1 MGKIVGIDLGTTNSV
16 VGVIEAGRPVIIASS
31 EGTRTT
37 PSIVG
42 FTKDSEIVIG
52 DQARRQ
58 LVLNPKNT
66 FFNLKRFVGREWD
79 ELDETSMSVPYNIK
93 SNDNGNVRVLSPFT
107 EREYA
112 PEELVSSII
121 RKLIDDSETFL
132 GDTIDS
138 AVITVPAYFNESQR
152 QATKDAALLA
162 GIKVERILNEPTAA
176 ALAYGFEKSSA
187 NNVLVFDLGGGTFD
201 VSLLRISNGVF
212 DVKATCGDTQLGGN
226 NFDSKIVDWLAE
238 NFLTKYKIDLRRD
251 RQALQRLTEA
261 AEKAKCELSGLNKT
275 KISLPFITTNEQ
287 GPLHIDETLDRKL
300 FESLSQDLLDR
311 LLEPVQI
318 ALDDSGWNPDEVDEV
333 VLVGGSTRIPMV
345 QQLVKTLVP
354 NEPCQTVNPD
364 EVVAIGAAIQSGILS
379 GELRDLLLNDVTPLS
394 LGLETIGGLMK
405 VLIPRNTPIPV
416 RQSDVFSTSEAN
428 QSSVFIKI
436 CQGERPLADENKSL
450 GKFRLSGI
458 PPAPRGIP
466 QVQVAFD
473 IDANGLLEVSATDR
487 TTGRNQSVSI
497 TGGSNLNENEIKKI
511 IDEAKSK
518 ASEDKKKRSVIDRKN
533 NALTLIAQAER
544 RLRDASL
551 EFGPY
556 GAERQQR
563 AVEIAIQ
570 DVEEFLEDED
580 PQELEISCSALQEA
594 LFGLNRK
601 FAAVKKIDNNPLQG
615 IKNTFG
621 SIKDELFS
629 DDYWDDD
636 PWDNQ
641 IDRNYKN
648 SRYGNSRDDD
658 PWDNDYFL

>member
-121 RKLIDDSETFL
+121 RKLVDDSETFL

-354 NEPCQTVNPD
+354 NDPCQTVNPD

-436 CQGERPLADENKSL
+436 CQGERPLAGENKSL

-497 TGGSNLNENEIKKI
+497 TGGSNLNENEINKI

-518 ASEDKKKRSVIDRKN
+518 ASEDKKKRSVIDRRN

-601 FAAVKKIDNNPLQG
+601 FAAEKKIENNPLQG

-641 IDRNYKN
+641 IDRNYRN

>member
-1 MGKIVGIDLGTTNSV
+1 MGQIVGIDLGTTNSV
-16 VGVIEAGRPVIIASS
+16 VGVIEAGRPIVIANS
-31 EGTRTT
+31 EGSRTT

-42 FTKDSEIVIG
+42 FTKDKEIVIG

-66 FFNLKRFVGREWD
+66 FYNLKRFIGSDWD
-79 ELDETSMSVPYNIK
+79 ELDENSISVPYNVK
-93 SNDNGNVRVLSPFT
+93 ANNNGNVRVLSPNT

-112 PEELVSSII
+112 PEELVSSLI
-121 RKLIDDSETFL
+121 RKLINDAETYL
-132 GDTIDS
+132 GDTVDS

-152 QATKDAALLA
+152 QATKDSAILA
-162 GIKVERILNEPTAA
+162 GIKVDRILNEPTAA
-176 ALAYGFEKSSA
+176 ALAYGFEKSSS

-201 VSLLRISNGVF
+201 VSLLKISNGVF

-226 NFDSKIVDWLAE
+226 NFDSKIVDWPAEIFLA
-238 NFLTKYKIDLRRD
+238 KHDIDLRRD

-261 AEKAKCELSGLNKT
+261 AEKAKCELSGLQKT
-275 KISLPFITTNEQ
+275 KISLPFITTCNE
-287 GPLHIDETLDRKL
+287 GPLHIEETLDRKI

-318 ALDDSGWNPDEVDEV
+318 ALDDSGWNADDIDEV

-354 NEPCQTVNPD
+354 NEPCQSVNPD
-364 EVVAIGAAIQSGILS
+364 EVVAVGAAIQSGIIS
-379 GELRDLLLNDVTPLS
+379 GDLQDLLLNDVTPLS

-428 QSSVFIKI
+428 QSSVVVQVR
-436 CQGERPLADENKSL
+436 QGERPLASENKSL

-487 TTGRNQSVSI
+487 TTGRKQTVTIS
-497 TGGSNLNENEIKKI
+497 GGSNLNEQEINSI
-511 IDEAKSK
+511 IEEAKSK
-518 ASEDKKKRSVIDRKN
+518 ANEDRKKRSVIDRKN
-533 NALTLIAQAER
+533 SALTLIAQAER

-556 GAERQQR
+556 GAERQQK
-563 AVEIAIQ
+563 AVELAIQ
-570 DVEEFLEDED
+570 DVEDYIDDED
-580 PQELEISCSALQEA
+580 PQELEISVSALQEA
-594 LFGLNRK
+594 
-601 FAAVKKIDNNPLQG
+601 
-615 IKNTFG
+615 
-621 SIKDELFS
+621 
-629 DDYWDDD
+629 
-636 PWDNQ
+636 
-641 IDRNYKN
+641 
-648 SRYGNSRDDD
+648 
-658 PWDNDYFL
+658 

>member
-16 VGVIEAGRPVIIASS
+16 VGVIEAGRPIVIASS

-79 ELDETSMSVPYNIK
+79 ELDDISISVPYNVK
-93 SNDNGNVRVLSPFT
+93 SNDLGNVRVLSPFT

-112 PEELVSSII
+112 PEELISSII
-121 RKLIDDSETFL
+121 RKLINDAETFL
-132 GDTIDS
+132 ADTIES
-138 AVITVPAYFNESQR
+138 AVITVPAYFNEAQR

-176 ALAYGFEKSSA
+176 ALAYGFEKSSS

-201 VSLLRISNGVF
+201 VSLLKISNGVF

-238 NFLTKYKIDLRRD
+238 RFLSTYKIDLRRD

-275 KISLPFITTNEQ
+275 KISLPFITTNEN
-287 GPLHIDETLDRKL
+287 GPLHIEEVIDRKL
-300 FESLSQDLLDR
+300 FESLCQDLMDR

-318 ALDDSGWNPDEVDEV
+318 ALDDSGWEPEDIDEV

-354 NEPCQTVNPD
+354 NEPCQSVNPD

-394 LGLETIGGLMK
+394 LGLETVGGLMK

-416 RQSDVFSTSEAN
+416 RESDVFSTSESN

-436 CQGERPLADENKSL
+436 CQGERPLASENKSL

-487 TTGRNQSVSI
+487 TTGRKQSVSI
-497 TGGSNLNENEIKKI
+497 SGGSNLNEQEIKKI
-511 IDEAKSK
+511 IQEAKSK
-518 ASEDKKKRSVIDRKN
+518 ASDDKKKRSVIDRRN
-533 NALTLIAQAER
+533 NALTLVAQAER

-556 GAERQQR
+556 QAERQQR

-570 DVEEFLEDED
+570 DVEEFLDDDD
-580 PQELEISCSALQEA
+580 PQELELSVSALQEA
-594 LFGLNRK
+594 LFGLNRR
-601 FAAVKKIDNNPLQG
+601 FAAERKIDNNPLKG

-641 IDRNYKN
+641 MNRNYRN
-648 SRYGNSRDDD
+648 SRYGDSRDDD

>member
-31 EGTRTT
+31 EGSRTT

-79 ELDETSMSVPYNIK
+79 ELDETSISVPYNIK

-176 ALAYGFEKSSA
+176 ALAYGFEKSSD

-238 NFLTKYKIDLRRD
+238 NFLSKYKIDLRRD

-354 NEPCQTVNPD
+354 NDPCQTVNPD

-436 CQGERPLADENKSL
+436 CQGERPLAGENKSL

-487 TTGRNQSVSI
+487 TTGRKQSVSI
-497 TGGSNLNENEIKKI
+497 TGGSNLNENEINKI

-518 ASEDKKKRSVIDRKN
+518 ASEDKKKRSVIDRRN

-601 FAAVKKIDNNPLQG
+601 FAAEKKIENNPLQG

-641 IDRNYKN
+641 IDRNYRN